1 MAATDLFAYRIRRWS
16 ALTWIVVICAAVF
29 IAVRIAGAI
38 MTDGAAARS
47 LVDWLALPASLP
59 SALHRP
65 WTPLTYMFTH
75 YDVFHLLF
83 NMLWLYWFGI
93 IFLSFSSSRRLIETY
108 LAGGIAG
115 AAVYLLFN
123 LAASSASGHS
133 MIGASGAVLA
143 VVAATAVMTPRLK
156 LNLMLIGPVEIRWIA
171 VAVVALDVISLGNG
185 NPGAHLAHLAGAGAG
200 AAFVMARR
208 RISLH
213 GNKRNRTTVK
223 SPADVSD
230 DKAELDRLLD
240 KIRISGYSSLTAEER
255 RILFDISR
263 K

>member
-1 MAATDLFAYRIRRWS
+1 MAATDLLAYRIRRWS
-16 ALTWIVVICAAVF
+16 ALTWIVIICAAVF

-38 MTDGAAARS
+38 MTDGARS
-47 LVDWLALPASLP
+47 LVDWLALPAYMP

-93 IFLSFSSSRRLIETY
+93 IFLSFSSSRRLLETY

-115 AAVYLLFN
+115 AAVYLIFN
-123 LAASSASGHS
+123 LVASSDSGHS
-133 MIGASGAVLA
+133 MIGAGGAVLA
-143 VVAATAVMTPRLK
+143 VVAATTVMAPRLK

-171 VAVVALDVISLGNG
+171 VTVVALDVISLGNG

-200 AAFVMARR
+200 AAFVFARR
-208 RISLH
+208 RMSLN

-223 SPADVSD
+223 SPANTPD

-255 RILFDISR
+255 RILFEISR